1 MKTNTPKWQRLTEAQ
16 IADALEKSAGI
27 MSVAAERLGVD
38 RSTICRRVQKSQR
51 LRDVIDAA
59 TERTMDVAEA
69 ALLRAVQKGEAWA
82 VCFFLKCKAKQRG
95 YSERTEITGPAGK
108 PVQVAVSEA
117 ELDKIIAGE

>member
-1 MKTNTPKWQRLTEAQ
+1 MGAPPKWQRLTEAQ

-38 RSTICRRVQKSQR
+38 RSTICRRAQKSQR
-51 LRDVIDAA
+51 LRNVIDAA

-108 PVQVAVSEA
+108 PIEVNVPED

>member
-1 MKTNTPKWQRLTEAQ
+1 MGAPPKWHRLTEAQ

-38 RSTICRRVQKSQR
+38 RSTICRRAQKSQR
-51 LRDVIDAA
+51 LRNVIDAA

-108 PVQVAVSEA
+108 PVQVSVSEA

>member
-1 MKTNTPKWQRLTEAQ
+1 MGAPPKWHRLTEAQ
-16 IADALEKSAGI
+16 IADAIEKSAGI

-38 RSTICRRVQKSQR
+38 RSTICRRAQKSQR
-51 LRDVIDAA
+51 LRNVIDAA

-108 PVQVAVSEA
+108 PVQVSVSEA

>member
-38 RSTICRRVQKSQR
+38 RSTICRRAQKSQR
-51 LRDVIDAA
+51 LRNVIDAA

-108 PVQVAVSEA
+108 PVQVAVSET

>member
-1 MKTNTPKWQRLTEAQ
+1 MGAPVKWQRLTEAQ

-38 RSTICRRVQKSQR
+38 RSTICRRAQKSQR
-51 LRDVIDAA
+51 LRNVIDAA

-108 PVQVAVSEA
+108 PIEVNVPED

>member
-1 MKTNTPKWQRLTEAQ
+1 MKTNTPKWQRITEAQ

-38 RSTICRRVQKSQR
+38 RSTICRRAQKSQR
-51 LRDVIDAA
+51 LRNVIDAA

-69 ALLRAVQKGEAWA
+69 ALLRAIQKGEAWA

-108 PVQVAVSEA
+108 PVQVAVSET

>member
-1 MKTNTPKWQRLTEAQ
+1 MKTNTPKWQRITEAQ

-38 RSTICRRVQKSQR
+38 RSTICRRAQKSQR
-51 LRDVIDAA
+51 LRNVIDAA
-59 TERTMDVAEA
+59 TERSMDVAEA
-69 ALLRAVQKGEAWA
+69 ALMRAVQKGEAWA

-108 PVQVAVSEA
+108 PVEVAVSET

>member
-16 IADALEKSAGI
+16 IADALDKPPGI
-27 MSVAAERLGVD
+27 TSVAAERLGVD
-38 RSTICRRVQKSQR
+38 RSTICRRAQKSQR
-51 LRDVIDAA
+51 LRNVIDAA

-108 PVQVAVSEA
+108 PIEVNVPED

>member
-38 RSTICRRVQKSQR
+38 RSTICRRAQKSQR
-51 LRDVIDAA
+51 LRNVIDAA

-69 ALLRAVQKGEAWA
+69 ALLRAIQKGEAWA

-108 PVQVAVSEA
+108 PVQVAVSET